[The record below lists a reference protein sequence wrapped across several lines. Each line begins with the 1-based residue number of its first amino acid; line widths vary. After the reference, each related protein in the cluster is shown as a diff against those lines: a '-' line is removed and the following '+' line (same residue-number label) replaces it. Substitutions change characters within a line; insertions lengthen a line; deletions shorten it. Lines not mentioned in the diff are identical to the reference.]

1 VFTAAK
7 LKVFMLLF
15 LFSKCVQKR
24 KRSVAALQQHVLRRS
39 RHWHRGLLL
48 PEAQSPRASR
58 ISGRTEVSSRV
69 SAVGRK
75 AMMMATSPRLTPTPL
90 SRSPADEYL
99 IIIFQD
105 NGN

>member
-1 VFTAAK
+1 
-7 LKVFMLLF
+7 MLLF

-39 RHWHRGLLL
+39 RHRGLLL

-90 SRSPADEYL
+90 SNLCRAPPPMN
-99 IIIFQD
+99 IFITKFFQD
-105 NGN
+105 NED